1 MIKCIIVDDEP
12 SAVDILKIYV
22 EKVPY
27 LSLQLATTDAI
38 EALTFIQINQT
49 DLIFLDINMPD
60 ISGLDFAKLTQNKAK
75 IIFTTAYSEFA
86 LDSYKYNTVDY
97 LMKPVSFDNF
107 LRASQKVLNS
117 NTSQNKELVTDEK
130 ETMDDY
136 FYVKTEH
143 KGKIAKVLFKDI
155 LYVESL
161 KNYVAIYTTDKEQIV
176 SLLTMKEVEERLPS
190 NDFFRCHKSFIVA
203 LDKIKAVDGNEII
216 FQELKDKVPI
226 GATYRDSFFLI
237 LNPKILSSRG

>member
-22 EKVPY
+22 EKIPY

-38 EALTFIQINQT
+38 EALTFIQTNQT

-86 LDSYKYNTVDY
+86 LDSYQYNTVDY
-97 LMKPVSFDNF
+97 LMKPVSFDDF
-107 LRASQKVLNS
+107 LRASQKVLNNITPQS
-117 NTSQNKELVTDEK
+117 KESTPNEK
-130 ETMDDY
+130 ESVDDY
-136 FYVKTEH
+136 IYVKTEH
-143 KGKIAKVLFKDI
+143 KGKIAKIMFKDI

-176 SLLTMKEVEERLPS
+176 SLLTMKEMEERLPS
-190 NDFFRCHKSFIVA
+190 NNFFRCHKSFIVA

-237 LNPKILSSRG
+237 LNPKILSSKG

>member
-22 EKVPY
+22 EKIPY

-38 EALTFIQINQT
+38 EALTFIQTNQT
-49 DLIFLDINMPD
+49 DLVFLDINMPD

-86 LDSYKYNTVDY
+86 LDSYKYNAVDY

-107 LRASQKVLNS
+107 LRASQKLLNNN
-117 NTSQNKELVTDEK
+117 NTPQNKEPVPDEK
-130 ETMDDY
+130 EPVEDY
-136 FYVKTEH
+136 FYVKTER
-143 KGKIAKVLFKDI
+143 KGKISKVMFKDI

-161 KNYVAIYTTDKEQIV
+161 KNYVAIHTIDKEQII
-176 SLLTMKEVEERLPS
+176 SLLTMKEMDERLPF
-190 NDFFRCHKSFIVA
+190 NDFFRCHKSFMVA

-226 GATYRDSFFLI
+226 GATYRDSFFLM
-237 LNPKILSSRG
+237 LNPKILSSR

>member
-22 EKVPY
+22 EKIPY

-38 EALTFIQINQT
+38 EALTFIQTNQT
-49 DLIFLDINMPD
+49 DLVFLDINMPD

-86 LDSYKYNTVDY
+86 LDSYKYNAIDY

-107 LRASQKVLNS
+107 LRASQKLLNN
-117 NTSQNKELVTDEK
+117 NTPQNKEPVPDEK
-130 ETMDDY
+130 EPVEDY
-136 FYVKTEH
+136 FYVKTER
-143 KGKIAKVLFKDI
+143 KGKISKVMFKDI

-161 KNYVAIYTTDKEQIV
+161 KNYVAIHTIDKEQII
-176 SLLTMKEVEERLPS
+176 SLLTMKEMEERLPF
-190 NDFFRCHKSFIVA
+190 NDFFRCHKSFMVA

-226 GATYRDSFFLI
+226 GATYRDSFFLM
-237 LNPKILSSRG
+237 LNPKILSSR